1 MQGENESLKAKIMN
15 AEAKDLFEN
24 VETVNGVTY
33 ITYET
38 KNQDMNALRQLAD
51 QWRQKVVSDLFVVAS
66 ATDGKVNML
75 AAVSKDKL
83 EQGLKAGDLIKTL
96 APFAGGKG
104 GASRKTPDQIRSLAD
119 AAAVSFD
126 AESLVKA
133 SRLSAKVDNTAL
145 QDGYQLYHHVFCFTR
160 SGAWG
165 VVQQGMN
172 DATSYARRYHWFSP
186 RMPSFVNEPHSGIAS
201 QSQEKSALNMVA
213 ADSEASRLAVTQ
225 VVREGP
231 RPLSAELAGAESLA
245 LPGHHW
251 ISAEDLSPRGFQ
263 KTLLQAYEPQPSGFE
278 DLLLVKGMGPKALR
292 ALVLVAELVHGA
304 KPSWRDPAVYSFAH
318 GGKDGIP
325 HPVDRPLYD
334 ATVATLKHA
343 IESSKLGNA
352 DKLAAIR
359 RLASFWP
366 DV

>member
-1 MQGENESLKAKIMN
+1 MRTGVANLPLHSGKAPRW
-15 AEAKDLFEN
+15 LFERM
-24 VETVNGVTY
+24 VGLAGCVAEMIAGEYGPETLLEKLSDPRWFQAFGCVLGFDWHSSGVT
-33 ITYET
+33 TT
-38 KNQDMNALRQLAD
+38 ACGALKEGIKGREN
-51 QWRQKVVSDLFVVAS
+51 DLGFFV
-66 ATDGKVNML
+66 
-75 AAVSKDKL
+75 
-83 EQGLKAGDLIKTL
+83 
-96 APFAGGKG
+96 AGGKG

-231 RPLSAELAGAESLA
+231 RPLGAELAGAESLA

-263 KTLLQAYEPQPSGFE
+263 KTLLQAYESQPSGFE